1 MLISS
6 VPIAAICTGVAVT
19 LFYSASYYLF
29 PALLNFWLDTL
40 SISKNNLTFA
50 FSLSLFVQAFAFPF
64 YGRLIDR
71 GYGLILILIC
81 PIMIGLSLLYLSYA
95 AELYIVFL
103 SGWISVNFFAAGCTY
118 NMVFSIITMA
128 EKKDTRRTIIIITLI
143 AGFASTITF
152 PIMTYFAST
161 HGWKLAIMI
170 IGISIIIIGTPMLYA
185 GMKNY
190 VIVEVPKKLQN
201 NHKIFLPI
209 DSKLLLLSLPFFLI
223 ALNHQMLVSH
233 IIPLLLEKGLEFK
246 MAIIIAS
253 LFGPFQVV
261 GRMIILFFGEKIS
274 DTNSLFYIFYMTVIS
289 LLFLYVTHISP
300 TLAFIFILLEASAY
314 GITSIILPLIS
325 KDVLGMSD
333 FGQKFG
339 YVSVFYAIGLSCGP
353 WIGSLIWTNSNY
365 DFVII
370 FIILSSI
377 IGLLICYLLKYKYFK
392 SLPKK

>member
-1 MLISS
+1 
-6 VPIAAICTGVAVT
+6 
-19 LFYSASYYLF
+19 
-29 PALLNFWLDTL
+29 
-40 SISKNNLTFA
+40 
-50 FSLSLFVQAFAFPF
+50 
-64 YGRLIDR
+64 
-71 GYGLILILIC
+71 
-81 PIMIGLSLLYLSYA
+81 MIGLSLLYLSYA

-128 EKKDTRRTIIIITLI
+128 EKKDTKRTIIIITLI

-209 DSKLLLLSLPFFLI
+209 DSKLLLLWFCYVFLWFYYVF
-223 ALNHQMLVSH
+223 LWVCSNG
-233 IIPLLLEKGLEFK
+233 IP
-246 MAIIIAS
+246 
-253 LFGPFQVV
+253 
-261 GRMIILFFGEKIS
+261 
-274 DTNSLFYIFYMTVIS
+274 
-289 LLFLYVTHISP
+289 
-300 TLAFIFILLEASAY
+300 
-314 GITSIILPLIS
+314 SIILPLIS